1 MSKPEIKAAQIAVS
15 RDVAEKDLE
24 RWLNYKRIGVTKREN
39 MRDNIDILVD
49 AVQDGQLVVEEN
61 CSITQKLAWP
71 PENEDGEVKITSLSY
86 VPRMHFS
93 QIQPKLKGI
102 KPGDTETRL
111 LGYAAAL
118 SSQPIG
124 ILRKLDTVDLAV
136 MQAVA
141 VFFL

>member
-1 MSKPEIKAAQIAVS
+1 MSNKTAKTVQIAVS

-24 RWLNYKRIGVTKREN
+24 RWLNHKRIGITKREN

-49 AVQDGQLVVEEN
+49 AVQDGQLVVEED
-61 CSITQKLAWP
+61 CKITQKLAFP
-71 PENEDGEVKITSLSY
+71 PENGEGDVHVSELVY
-86 VPRMHFS
+86 APRMHFS

-118 SSQPIG
+118 SGQPIG
-124 ILRKLDTVDLAV
+124 VLRKLDTVDLAV
-136 MQAVA
+136 LQAVA